1 MLKVAQPS
9 PGEGDDRLLAE
20 AAAGDAAAFGCLVR
34 QHEAMVF
41 SLARRFLGDDS
52 AAEDLAQEV
61 FLELHQHLAD
71 LKSATHV
78 KFWLRR
84 VTANRCIDRRR
95 RRSWQFERTV
105 DFPREPAIAPVTPDF
120 LLETRLRGLVDR
132 LPPRARVVVVL
143 RYQEDLEPSEIAV
156 LLGIPLNTVKSHLR
170 RSLAALRS
178 QLSVEAP

>member
-9 PGEGDDRLLAE
+9 PGEDDDRLLTQ

-61 FLELHQHLAD
+61 FLALHQHLAG
-71 LKSATHV
+71 LRTAAHV

-84 VTANRCIDRRR
+84 VTANRGIDRRR
-95 RRSWQFERTV
+95 RRSWQLERPV
-105 DFPREPAIAPVTPDF
+105 EHAREPAIAPVAPDF
-120 LLETRLRGLVDR
+120 LLESRLRLLVDR
-132 LPPRARVVVVL
+132 LPARARIVVAL
-143 RYQEDLEPSEIAV
+143 RYQEDLEPSEIAA

-170 RSLAALRS
+170 RSLAALRA
-178 QLSVEAP
+178 QLPAEAS